1 MDKLNQFV
9 TSLYRTPEQA
19 AVRNEYVQVE
29 PTVLEKQ
36 AYSRAY
42 DSLGQ
47 DADFLEK
54 FEGTPLAPHAVAL
67 AEQELAMQQRQL
79 QRRMQRA
86 ATQQNDNWEQDCLDE
101 DALRLQKQQLLLQLY
116 KMKATTP
123 ATQPGDAVIGQ
134 PASPQLG
141 SEIGG
146 GDTASF
152 PAQEPSPKLSA
163 ANLAAL
169 RAFAR
174 QKIAMADAPTTE
186 HLQKNMKPGDIV
198 LMTPQ
203 PVAENA
209 GIGARIGGS
218 VFGAVSGALQGKYT
232 HAGIYAGNGHVI
244 DIRAETGVRK
254 QHLND
259 ITKDLSIAVVRPK
272 VHPAR
277 RLEAVRKAENYLEN
291 SGDIHYHMPHLLA
304 AATNSFVKMKDR
316 PIDENHV
323 ICSSMVANAYHKD
336 KLTPTARFATKP
348 VDFLKSTNV
357 KFVGNYDTKKVAEFL
372 FGGSVR

>member
-1 MDKLNQFV
+1 MDKLSQFV
-9 TSLYRTPEQA
+9 INTYSTNTATSSPA
-19 AVRNEYVQVE
+19 ALELVE
-29 PTVLEKQ
+29 PTTLEKR
-36 AYSRAY
+36 AYSRAF

-47 DADFLEK
+47 DANFLEK
-54 FEGTPLAPHAVAL
+54 FEGTPLAPNAVAL
-67 AEQELAMQQRQL
+67 TEQELVMEQRRL

-86 ATQQNDNWEQDCLDE
+86 ANQQNENWEQDCLEE
-101 DALRLQKQQLLLQLY
+101 DTLRLQKQQLLLQLY
-116 KMKATTP
+116 KMKAQTP
-123 ATQPGDAVIGQ
+123 APQPGDAVIGQ
-134 PASPQLG
+134 PAPAQLG

-146 GDTASF
+146 GDTGSF
-152 PAQEPSPKLSA
+152 PAQEPTPKLSA
-163 ANLAAL
+163 SKLAAV
-169 RAFAR
+169 RAFA
-174 QKIAMADAPTTE
+174 KHKLAMADAPTTE

-203 PVAENA
+203 PVPASA
-209 GIGARIGGS
+209 GIATRLGGHL
-218 VFGAVSGALQGKYT
+218 FGAVSGALQGRYT

-244 DIRAETGVRK
+244 DIRGETGVRK

-277 RLEAVRKAENYLEN
+277 RLEAVRKAEGYLEN
-291 SGDIHYHMPHLLA
+291 KGNIHYHMPHLLA

-316 PIDENHV
+316 PVDENHV

-336 KLTPTARFATKP
+336 KIAPTARFATKP
-348 VDFLKSTNV
+348 VDFLKSPNV

-372 FGGSVR
+372 FSGPVR